1 MFKNVLIATDRRDG
15 LQRFGKCLE
24 DLHSNGIER
33 VTFVRSVDWQ
43 EDDIGIRDDITPE
56 IQAEQAQLQKLLNPI
71 PAGLEV
77 KALVQVGRPADL
89 ILKGIQTY
97 GSDLLITGMG
107 THNLLAEKLFGST
120 TMALLPKLK
129 IPLLVMRPQLL
140 ATFTLEELRLRS
152 RHLFRCLLV
161 PFDFEQPRQQ
171 LLNHLGHLLP
181 GTSQCQTLTLLYVV
195 DPSARRNQGTP
206 VEVLQRKAEADL
218 AQVLEPL
225 SEQVKPVQLRT
236 LVRVGSPLKEIL
248 ATAADEDMT
257 AIATA
262 SPHVGSF
269 WEWSVRSLTGEIL
282 RQSWHPVLFFPRGSL
297 AQ

>member
-1 MFKNVLIATDRRDG
+1 
-15 LQRFGKCLE
+15 
-24 DLHSNGIER
+24 
-33 VTFVRSVDWQ
+33 
-43 EDDIGIRDDITPE
+43 
-56 IQAEQAQLQKLLNPI
+56 
-71 PAGLEV
+71 
-77 KALVQVGRPADL
+77 
-89 ILKGIQTY
+89 
-97 GSDLLITGMG
+97 
-107 THNLLAEKLFGST
+107 
-120 TMALLPKLK
+120 
-129 IPLLVMRPQLL
+129 
-140 ATFTLEELRLRS
+140 
-152 RHLFRCLLV
+152 
-161 PFDFEQPRQQ
+161 
-171 LLNHLGHLLP
+171 
-181 GTSQCQTLTLLYVV
+181 
-195 DPSARRNQGTP
+195 
-206 VEVLQRKAEADL
+206 VLQRKAEADL